1 MVLKKLHDK
10 ICDLLFPPRCVVCD
24 RVMGGRDNGKG
35 SCADCRDR
43 LRLITEPRCMKCG
56 AQLKDDE
63 SEYCKSCKEH
73 RHYYDRG
80 LALYEYASVRNSIY
94 RLKYSGRVEYAHFF
108 GREMARRLGPAIREW
123 GAQALIP
130 VPLHS
135 SRQRRRG
142 YNQAAALAR
151 SCGKALGLPVEE
163 KLICRA
169 VKTRP
174 MKLLNAKERQ
184 INLKKAFIMLQD
196 VVKLDTVIVVDD
208 IYTTG
213 STIDAMAKLL
223 KSSGVKR
230 VYFITLAV
238 GSGV

>member
-1 MVLKKLHDK
+1 M
-10 ICDLLFPPRCVVCD
+10 
-24 RVMGGRDNGKG
+24 
-35 SCADCRDR
+35 
-43 LRLITEPRCMKCG
+43 
-56 AQLKDDE
+56 
-63 SEYCKSCKEH
+63 
-73 RHYYDRG
+73 
-80 LALYEYASVRNSIY
+80 
-94 RLKYSGRVEYAHFF
+94 
-108 GREMARRLGPAIREW
+108 
-123 GAQALIP
+123 
-130 VPLHS
+130 
-135 SRQRRRG
+135 
-142 YNQAAALAR
+142 
-151 SCGKALGLPVEE
+151 EE